1 MIFRI
6 CLFTFCAVVANVAL
20 PQDAPTGDLKI
31 KFVFKGD
38 VPKPK
43 PVKAA
48 NCGKGNLVD
57 ESLVVNL
64 ENKGIAN
71 IFVYAYTGR
80 GGAKFPVK
88 LSDKTHTLAN
98 KDCRFEPH
106 ALLMRAGDKL
116 KVTNP
121 DPVGHN
127 VSLSFFVNKAINV
140 VVPPG
145 GFTLIDGITKREP
158 VASPVACNIHPWMKA
173 QILVVD
179 HPFAALS
186 DKNGELTIKNLPVGK
201 KMVFRASHELGTFKN
216 EIYVNGKKDKWKRNN
231 FEVKIKK
238 GMNDLGTVEVPAANF

>member
-127 VSLSFFVNKAINV
+127 VNIPFFENTPVNIA
-140 VVPPG
+140 VPSG
-145 GFTLIDGITKREP
+145 GFVHVEGISKGEP
-158 VASPVACNIHPWMKA
+158 SVTPVACNIHPWMKA
-173 QILVVD
+173 RILVVD
-179 HPFAALS
+179 LS
-186 DKNGELTIKNLPVGK
+186 LIHISEPTRP
-201 KMVFRASHELGTFKN
+201 
-216 EIYVNGKKDKWKRNN
+216 Y
-231 FEVKIKK
+231 
-238 GMNDLGTVEVPAANF
+238 